1 MTSREMGPS
10 REASIRPLAVV
21 IVTYK
26 SHNLVERC
34 LARVAEHLPELPV
47 YVYENSG
54 DDYPGREELAARHP
68 EVHWVI
74 GAVNLGYAA
83 AANVLV
89 DRIPADTDLLILD
102 ADARLLGPITRT
114 RELIGLPGVAA
125 VSPLVLDNSGAGPQ
139 PWDVAIRQRTLTRAL
154 VSVAGYSD
162 SLRGTPFSQL
172 HNRQPAESD
181 SIDGYVNSSCL
192 VINREAW
199 NTIGGFDEE
208 FFLYGDETEWQ
219 VRARAAGWR
228 ILLADELGVEH
239 GGEPDGPKPTH
250 GPAVGVVERGRNDD
264 LLRANVALVLE
275 HEFSV
280 HHADAFL
287 AGHSLLDRLQR
298 SKRAARRRTIARR
311 QSELPNIVITTKS
324 MVDGRVE
331 RQKALLATELDR
343 RGYPVTVVCLQ
354 RFGPLVKE
362 IPHTVRVVRQPWW
375 APAIDIA
382 PGPAVVIGGDTT
394 VETRFAML
402 WRAASVRRRWLAAAH
417 PQSEEDGPTHS
428 RLLAA
433 AMRRADGFLTVAENI
448 WSTTAADV
456 EAMTDS
462 YLDAIGSVLGTD
474 VGTRTGPQLSIAV
487 ADGGG
492 DVTQ

>member
-1 MTSREMGPS
+1 
-10 REASIRPLAVV
+10 V

-26 SHNLVERC
+26 SHDLVERC
-34 LARVAEHLPELPV
+34 LAQVAEHLPELPV

-54 DDYPGREELAARHP
+54 YGYPGREELAARHP

-74 GAVNLGYAA
+74 GPVNLGYAA
-83 AANVLV
+83 AANKLIEH
-89 DRIPADTDLLILD
+89 IPADSDLLILD
-102 ADARLLGPITRT
+102 ADARLLGPLTRT
-114 RELIGLPGVAA
+114 RELIRLPGVAVA
-125 VSPLVLDNSGAGPQ
+125 SPLVLDNGGPGPH
-139 PWDVAIRQRTLTRAL
+139 PWDVAIRRRTLTRAL

-162 SLRGTPFSQL
+162 LFRGTPFSQL
-172 HNRQPAESD
+172 HSRQPAESD

-199 NTIGGFDEE
+199 NTIGGWDEE

-250 GPAVGVVERGRNDD
+250 GPAVGAVERGRNHD
-264 LLRANVALVLE
+264 LMRANVALVLE
-275 HEFSV
+275 HESGL
-280 HHADAFL
+280 HHADAYL

-298 SKRAARRRTIARR
+298 SKRVERRRTIARR
-311 QSELPNIVITTKS
+311 ESELPEIVITTKN
-324 MVDGRVE
+324 MFDGSAQR
-331 RQKALLATELDR
+331 RRALLATELDR
-343 RGYPVTVVCLQ
+343 RGYPVTVICLH

-382 PGPAVVIGGDTT
+382 PGPAVIIADDTGT
-394 VETRFAML
+394 EARFAKL
-402 WRAASVRRRWLAAAH
+402 WRGMGRHRRW
-417 PQSEEDGPTHS
+417 
-428 RLLAA
+428 
-433 AMRRADGFLTVAENI
+433 V
-448 WSTTAADV
+448 TAQEPWGTAGAGV

-462 YLDAIGSVLGTD
+462 YVDAIDNALGTD
-474 VGTRTGPQLSIAV
+474 VAV
-487 ADGGG
+487 SRI
-492 DVTQ
+492 